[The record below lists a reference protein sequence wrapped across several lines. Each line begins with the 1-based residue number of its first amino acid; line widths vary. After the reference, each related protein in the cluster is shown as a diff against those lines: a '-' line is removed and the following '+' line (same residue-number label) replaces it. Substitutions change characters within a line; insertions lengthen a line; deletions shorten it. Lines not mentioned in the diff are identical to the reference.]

1 MSGFL
6 LDSVLISWPEE
17 ISALRSVGGVINQRI
32 FTGIYGICS
41 TVTLPLKVNCTC
53 ERDGT
58 LWTSKICSCILED
71 F

>member
-1 MSGFL
+1 M
-6 LDSVLISWPEE
+6 LDPVLISWPEE
-17 ISALRSVGGVINQRI
+17 ISALRSIGGVVNKRI
-32 FTGIYGICS
+32 FTGNDGLGS
-41 TVTLPLKVNCTC
+41 AVTLPSKAHCTC